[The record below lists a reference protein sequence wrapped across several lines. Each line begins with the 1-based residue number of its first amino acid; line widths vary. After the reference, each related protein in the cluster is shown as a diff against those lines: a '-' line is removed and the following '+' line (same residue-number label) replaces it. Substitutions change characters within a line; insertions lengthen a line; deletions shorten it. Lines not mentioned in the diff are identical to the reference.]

1 MADRASRCRLL
12 LVSSDVRAAEALRVH
27 LERYG
32 FVVCNAVNAA
42 TAEAVIGELRPDL
55 VLIDAAVTQGWRE
68 VVRALNGEFPRARMA
83 ILAGYWSTAARQAA
97 AEAGI
102 GGIFLKQMEGRRL
115 ADRLRALLEEDVS
128 SASHAFLA

>member
-1 MADRASRCRLL
+1 MIDRAPRCRLL
-12 LVSSDVRAAEALRVH
+12 LVSSDLRAAEALRVH
-27 LERYG
+27 LEHHD
-32 FVVCNAVNAA
+32 FVVCNATDAA
-42 TAEAVIGELRPDL
+42 TAAAVIGELRPDL
-55 VLIDAAVTQGWRE
+55 VLIDAAVSHGWRE

-115 ADRLRALLEEDVS
+115 ADRLRALLDEGAR
-128 SASHAFLA
+128 SASRASMA